1 MDVPR
6 HAPARERAESLP
18 LVTDSATVTCHEPM
32 DRGRNREVLAALREE
47 VAAVGDAAWVDAV
60 KSGSDYDWVAL
71 DERLREAGASRET
84 LAAVETLAARVD
96 RPYPSLLRLG
106 VDPETDLAFAP
117 GQYTALRARG
127 TPRAYSIASA
137 PGHPELEFAIQ
148 RVPGGRLTSELFTHV
163 DVGDTVTVRG
173 PNGDM
178 VLRDPTD
185 RDVVFLATGTGV
197 APFKSMIDHLF
208 EQGYDEHAGRTRQVW
223 LFLGCGWVDDLP
235 FRDAFERLARERSNF
250 HFVPTLTREPLLTDW
265 AGETAYVQKVLVK
278 YLADDALA
286 GVELPRGLRR
296 FRDREPAL
304 DLAERIDPE
313 RTNVYACGVTAM
325 VETLVRTARAVGV
338 PDDQMAYEGFG

>member
-6 HAPARERAESLP
+6 HAPARERAEALP
-18 LVTDSATVTCHEPM
+18 LVTDSATVTLHEPM
-32 DRGRNREVLAALREE
+32 DSGRNREVLAALRDE
-47 VAAVGDAAWVDAV
+47 VAAVGEASWVEAV
-60 KSGSDYDWVAL
+60 KSGSDYDWPAL
-71 DERLREAGASRET
+71 EERLRDAGASSQT
-84 LAAVETLAARVD
+84 LRAVETLGARVD
-96 RPYPSLLRLG
+96 RPYPSLLRLR
-106 VDPETDLAFAP
+106 VDPESPMEFAP
-117 GQYTALRARG
+117 GQYAALRAAR

-137 PGHPELEFAIQ
+137 PSQPELEFAIQ
-148 RVPGGRLTSELFTHV
+148 RVPGGRLTSDLFTQV
-163 DVGDTVTVRG
+163 DIGDAVTVRG

-208 EQGYDEHAGRTRQVW
+208 EEGYDEHGGRTRQVW
-223 LFLGCGWVDDLP
+223 LFLGCGWADDVP
-235 FRDAFERLARERSNF
+235 FRQAFERLDRERTNF

-265 AGETAYVQKVLVK
+265 DGETAYVQKVFVK

-296 FRDREPAL
+296 FRDREPAAAL
-304 DLAERIDPE
+304 DERIDPE

-325 VETLVRTARAVGV
+325 VETLVRAARAVGV
-338 PDDQMAYEGFG
+338 PEDQMSYEGFG